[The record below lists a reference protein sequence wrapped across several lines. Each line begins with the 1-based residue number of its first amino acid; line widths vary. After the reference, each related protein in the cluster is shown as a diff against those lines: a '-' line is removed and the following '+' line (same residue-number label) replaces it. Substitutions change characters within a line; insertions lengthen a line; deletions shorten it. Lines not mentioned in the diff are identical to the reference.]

1 VISPLRKVAARHGYL
16 KNGSHRVSR
25 DASCD
30 RSELRRTQIPE
41 SDLTI
46 PNLEGEEDLKVPGAA
61 TGEAGAGGP
70 KPAHSWD
77 VWRY

>member
-1 VISPLRKVAARHGYL
+1 VISTLRKVAATHGYV

-46 PNLEGEEDLKVPGAA
+46 PNLEGEEDLKVPAA
-61 TGEAGAGGP
+61 TGESGAGGP
-70 KPAHSWD
+70 KPAHPWD
-77 VWRY
+77 VRRY